1 MKISKLLAPDRIVD
15 LAATDKSGALAELC
29 AVLAKSKNVADAGAF
44 QKAILDREA
53 ILSTGIGLGLAVP
66 HAKVSSVRD
75 FAVALGRSK
84 AGIEWDSLDGRPV
97 TIVVMIAANDRQTT
111 EYTKVLASLVGKVK
125 PDDVRLR
132 ILAAKTPQE
141 IVSILAD

>member
-1 MKISKLLAPDRIVD
+1 MKISKLLSTDRIVD
-15 LAATDKSGALAELC
+15 LAAFDKQAALKELC
-29 AVLAKSKNVADAGAF
+29 GVLATSKNVADAKAF

-66 HAKVSSVRD
+66 HAKVASVRD
-75 FAVALGRSK
+75 FAVAVGRSK

-111 EYTKVLASLVGKVK
+111 EYTKVLASLVSKVK
-125 PDDVRLR
+125 PDEVRLK
-132 ILAAKTPQE
+132 ILAAANPQE
-141 IVSILAD
+141 IVDILAD